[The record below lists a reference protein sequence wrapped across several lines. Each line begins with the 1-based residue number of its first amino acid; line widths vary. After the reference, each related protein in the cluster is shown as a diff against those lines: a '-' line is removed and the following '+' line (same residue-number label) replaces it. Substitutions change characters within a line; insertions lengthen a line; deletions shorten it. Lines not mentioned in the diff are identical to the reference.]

1 MTRWEKKAHTCAAIV
16 ATFGLA
22 SAATAA
28 DNWTVYT
35 QNQKAAEVFGRPVAM
50 LKSGTVLPLADPTL
64 GDIAGADTSLG
75 ANANVRG
82 ALTALL
88 ASPAAVSSCQS
99 VTSLQLP
106 WMRVLSAE
114 MVPADKEAMAH
125 CKVLAVID
133 KEINLEVI
141 LPNPE
146 QWNGKFLMGGTGGF
160 IGTLANGMKAS
171 ALHRGYASAST
182 DTGHPIPKDV
192 GASWALHNPERVV
205 NWGHRGNHIAQANA
219 KMVIQAY
226 YKKAIQK
233 SYYYGASGSGR
244 VAMVQ
249 AQRYPDDFDGVIAAC
264 PAFSWT
270 KGIAVSMAWTQQQM
284 YPTAEDQYAYK
295 PQLPAEK
302 VTALDAAVYGKC
314 DAVDGLKDGIITDP
328 RACKFDPHKDLPVC
342 KDGQDNNK
350 CFTPKQVDLIAA
362 IHQGPSNSSGPIWH
376 NWPYGGESIAGG
388 WATDSGSAYVI
399 GTPNASEG
407 VKKQPSEYS
416 ARHYLLSNET
426 LRYVVFGD
434 PNYDLHKF
442 NFETDVPATYAAAAQ
457 IDGDNPDLSG
467 LKKSNGKLLIYVG
480 YADWAVNANSTE
492 NYYDRVLAGMGKDAQ
507 DTARLFMVPGMGHCN
522 SADPSKQTTNVA
534 DFLTSMEQ
542 WVEKGQA
549 PDRIV
554 ASHVLTKKGGPMAAS
569 RPQNMPILGYVS
581 RTRPLCSYPAVS
593 TYTAKGSIDDAANFE
608 CRAPMSQASR

>member
-1 MTRWEKKAHTCAAIV
+1 MARMTKAQTCAAVV

-22 SAATAA
+22 STAFAA
-28 DNWTVYT
+28 DNWSVYR
-35 QNQKAAEVFGRPVAM
+35 QDQKAAEVFGRPVAVQ
-50 LKSGTVLPLADPTL
+50 KAGSVIPLADPTL
-64 GDIAGADTSLG
+64 GDIAAADTTLG

-82 ALTALL
+82 ALDKVLG
-88 ASPAAVSSCQS
+88 SPAAVSSCQS
-99 VTSLQLP
+99 LTGLQLP
-106 WMRVLSAE
+106 WMRVTSAE
-114 MVPADKEAMAH
+114 MVGADKEAMAH

-141 LPNPE
+141 LPNPD

-160 IGTLANGMKAS
+160 IGTLQNGMKAS

-205 NWGHRGNHIAQANA
+205 NWGHRGNHLAQANA
-219 KMVIQAY
+219 KLVIQAY
-226 YKKAIQK
+226 YKKAIAK
-233 SYYYGASGSGR
+233 AYYYGASGSGR

-270 KGIAVSMAWTQQQM
+270 KGIALSMAWTQQAM

-295 PQLPAEK
+295 PNLPAEK

-314 DAVDGLKDGIITDP
+314 DAVDGLKDGIITNP
-328 RACKFDPHKDLPVC
+328 RACNFDPHKDLPVC

-350 CFTPKQVDLIAA
+350 CFTPKQIDLIAK
-362 IHQGPSNSSGPIWH
+362 IHEGPSNSTGKIWQS
-376 NWPYGGESIAGG
+376 WPYGGESISGG
-388 WATDSGSAYVI
+388 WATDAGSAYVI
-399 GTPNASEG
+399 GTPWASEG
-407 VKKQPSEYS
+407 VKKQPGEYS
-416 ARHYLLSNET
+416 SRHYLLSNET

-442 NFETDVPATYAAAAQ
+442 NFETDMAATEAAAAQ
-457 IDGDNPDLSG
+457 IDGDNADLTG
-467 LKKSNGKLLIYVG
+467 LQKSNGKLLIYVG

-492 NYYDRVLAGMGKDAQ
+492 AYYERMLAATGPGAK

-522 SADPSKQTTNVA
+522 SADPSKMTTNVA

-542 WVEKGQA
+542 WVEQGKA
-549 PDRIV
+549 PERII
-554 ASHVLTKKGGPMAAS
+554 ASHVLTKKGGQMAEG
-569 RPQNMPILGYVS
+569 RPQNMPITGYVA
-581 RTRPLCSYPAVS
+581 RTRPLCPYPAVA
-593 TYTAKGSIDDAANFE
+593 TYTGKGSIDDAANFQ
-608 CRAPMSQASR
+608 CSAPQTQASR